1 MSKNEEIGMF
11 ASLIER
17 ARRMWA
23 SPAARKFRRNKL
35 AWVGLAIVSAVVFC
49 AIFADF
55 IAPHDPIEQVGPK
68 PWPSS
73 PSREFLLGVDSFGR
87 DIFSRI
93 IHATRLDLELGLA
106 LVGLWTAIGVPL
118 GLIAG
123 YYGGKIDSVIM
134 RVVDGLYAFP
144 YLVFAIAMAG
154 LLGFSL
160 STIIIALGIIGWPQ
174 FARVVRGKVLAVK
187 TEVYV
192 ESARAFGEKD
202 RTIMLRYVFPN
213 SLAPLIVIMTLS
225 LATSLIIIAALTFLL
240 PVGVQTE
247 AELGSMLH
255 EGFEY
260 IRYQPWWVTS
270 VGLAIVVIV
279 LGFNFLGD
287 GLRDALDPR
296 LRY

>member
-1 MSKNEEIGMF
+1 
-11 ASLIER
+11 
-17 ARRMWA
+17 MWA
-23 SPAARKFRRNKL
+23 SPAARKLRRNKL
-35 AWVGLAIVSAVVFC
+35 AWIGLAIISAIVFF

-55 IAPHDPIEQVGPK
+55 IAPYDPIEQMYNERGELVK
-68 PWPSS
+68 LAS
-73 PSREFLLGVDSFGR
+73 PSRQFLLGTDDFGR

-93 IHATRLDLELGLA
+93 IHAIRLDLKLGLA

-154 LLGFSL
+154 LIGFSL
-160 STIIIALGIIGWPQ
+160 STIILALGIIGWPL
-174 FARVVRGKVLAVK
+174 FARVVRGKALAVK
-187 TEVYV
+187 SEVYV
-192 ESARAFGEKD
+192 EASRAFGERD
-202 RTIMLRYVFPN
+202 RNIMFRYVLPN
-213 SLAPLIVIMTLS
+213 CLAPLIVITTLS
-225 LATSLIIIAALTFLL
+225 LATSLIIIAAITYLI
-240 PVGVQTE
+240 PVGV
-247 AELGSMLH
+247 ASHVPELGSMLADSY
-255 EGFEY
+255 GY
-260 IRYQPWWVTS
+260 MRVQWWWSTS
-270 VGLAIVVIV
+270 VGLTIVIIV

>member
-1 MSKNEEIGMF
+1 MPAPLIGWM
-11 ASLIER
+11 R
-17 ARRMWA
+17 KMWTT
-23 SPAARKFRRNKL
+23 PAARKLRRNKL
-35 AWVGLAIVSAVVFC
+35 AWIGLAIISAVVFF

-55 IAPHDPIEQVGPK
+55 IAPYDPIEQIYDERGELVK
-68 PWPSS
+68 LAS
-73 PSREFLLGVDSFGR
+73 PSRQFLLGTDDFGR

-93 IHATRLDLELGLA
+93 IHAIGLDLKLGLA

-160 STIIIALGIIGWPQ
+160 TTIVIALGIIGWPL
-174 FARVVRGKVLAVK
+174 FARVVRGKALAVK
-187 TEVYV
+187 SEVYV
-192 ESARAFGEKD
+192 EASRAFGERD
-202 RTIMLRYVFPN
+202 RNIMLRYVLPN
-213 SLAPLIVIMTLS
+213 CLAPLIVIMTLS
-225 LATSLIIIAALTFLL
+225 LATSLIIIAALTYLI
-240 PVGVQTE
+240 PVGVPRHVP
-247 AELGSMLH
+247 ELGSMLAASYEH
-255 EGFEY
+255 M
-260 IRYQPWWVTS
+260 RVQWWWPTS
-270 VGLAIVVIV
+270 VGLTIVMIV

>member
-1 MSKNEEIGMF
+1 MRK
-11 ASLIER
+11 
-17 ARRMWA
+17 MWTT
-23 SPAARKFRRNKL
+23 PAARKLRRNKL
-35 AWVGLAIVSAVVFC
+35 AWIGLAIISAVVFF

-55 IAPHDPIEQVGPK
+55 IAPYDPIEQIYDERGELVK
-68 PWPSS
+68 LAS
-73 PSREFLLGVDSFGR
+73 PSRQFLLGTDDFGR

-93 IHATRLDLELGLA
+93 IHAIGLDLKLGLA

-160 STIIIALGIIGWPQ
+160 TTIVIALGIIGWPL
-174 FARVVRGKVLAVK
+174 FARVVRGKALAVK
-187 TEVYV
+187 SEVYV
-192 ESARAFGEKD
+192 EASRAFGERD
-202 RTIMLRYVFPN
+202 RNIMLRYVLPN
-213 SLAPLIVIMTLS
+213 CLAPLIVIMTLS
-225 LATSLIIIAALTFLL
+225 LATSLIIIAALTYLI
-240 PVGVQTE
+240 PVGVPRHVP
-247 AELGSMLH
+247 ELGSMLAASYEH
-255 EGFEY
+255 M
-260 IRYQPWWVTS
+260 RVQWWWPTS
-270 VGLAIVVIV
+270 VGLTIVMIV

>member
-1 MSKNEEIGMF
+1 MF

-55 IAPHDPIEQVGPK
+55 IAPYDPVEQVGPK
-68 PWPSS
+68 PWPNS
-73 PSREFLLGVDSFGR
+73 PSRQFLIGVDSFGR

-93 IHATRLDLELGLA
+93 IHATRLDLKLGLA

-123 YYGGKIDSVIM
+123 YYGGKIDSAIM

-154 LLGFSL
+154 LLGFNL

-270 VGLAIVVIV
+270 VGLAIVIIV